1 MDLLIGTSNPG
12 KLNELRELL
21 AGVPLRLFDLRAVG
35 LAQLNVEETGDTL
48 EDNARLKSQAYA
60 QASGMLT
67 MADDTGLYIDALGGA
82 PGIYPARYGGPELT
96 MADRRQKVLRE
107 LSGVPDEQRTARFVA
122 VIALTDPLRGE
133 TMVVRG
139 ECPGRIAQ
147 EERLG
152 EHGFGYDPIFVP
164 DGHELPFSLL
174 TPDVKNQISHRARA
188 AQRIRPI
195 LAALAAE
202 G

>member
-1 MDLLIGTSNPG
+1 MDLLIGTSNSG

-35 LAQLNVEETGDTL
+35 LAQMNVEETGNTL

-67 MADDTGLYIDALGGA
+67 MADDTGLYIDALDGA

-133 TMVVRG
+133 TMVVHG
-139 ECPGRIAQ
+139 ECPGHIAR

-164 DGHELPFSLL
+164 DGYALPFSLL
-174 TPDVKNQISHRARA
+174 APEVKNQISHRARA

-202 G
+202 R